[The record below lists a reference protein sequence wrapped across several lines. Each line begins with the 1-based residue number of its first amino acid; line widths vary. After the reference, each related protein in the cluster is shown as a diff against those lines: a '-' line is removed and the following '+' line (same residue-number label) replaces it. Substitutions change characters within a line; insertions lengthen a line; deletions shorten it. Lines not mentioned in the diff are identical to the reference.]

1 MNAEEIRQHIDHL
14 IKSQGKKYRQLSL
27 AMGKNEAYLHQYIN
41 KHSPTRLPEEQRRIL
56 ARMLE
61 VDEQQLTDISLP
73 KSQSPSFG
81 SESVLL
87 DVLSAQSGQ
96 KTGIWSISDEQYHR
110 FTFANPQS
118 IKMLTVR
125 GDLMSPTL
133 QDGDFVL
140 ADTSQRTLTTD
151 GLFWVNFRGNLC
163 IRRLQQTAPNAV
175 SIISDNTR
183 YATVVAQKEEIQIAG
198 KIIWIFK
205 SERVG

>member
-1 MNAEEIRQHIDHL
+1 MNAEEIRQHIDRL

-41 KHSPTRLPEEQRRIL
+41 KHSPARLPEEQRRIL
-56 ARMLE
+56 AQMLE

-73 KSQSPSFG
+73 ESQSTIFG
-81 SESVLL
+81 SENISL
-87 DVLSAQSGQ
+87 DILSAQSGQ
-96 KTGIWSISDEQYHR
+96 KTGIWSVSDEQYHR
-110 FTFANPQS
+110 FTFANPQN
-118 IKMLTVR
+118 IKMLSVR

-151 GLFWVNFRGNLC
+151 GLFWVNIRGNLC
-163 IRRLQQTAPNAV
+163 IRRLQQTEPDAV
-175 SIISDNTR
+175 SIISDNMR
-183 YATVVAQKEEIQIAG
+183 YATVVANKDEIQIAG